1 MIFTGLNTMINKELE
16 YITMINKKI
25 GTLAVAILAAS
36 SAQAAFEVAF
46 VAVDSDGD
54 TYVHD
59 MGDFQSI
66 DGVSVDMTFASE
78 AAFNSADYDW
88 TIVGLSSTSNV
99 IASPPGASGSPTYGD
114 TGIITL
120 STAGAAPVSSIANH
134 SSLGSEI
141 TGLQTWLNT
150 VSGLAG
156 ASDSVLIP
164 NSSADKY
171 TLGQQVAFHSGRMQ
185 DTTGASFQLNTLFYS
200 ASTDPFAAIDVNGGS
215 VFGVSFDGT
224 TAAVPVPAAAWLF
237 GSALAGL
244 TVIRRR
250 K

>member
-1 MIFTGLNTMINKELE
+1 
-16 YITMINKKI
+16 MINKKI
-25 GTLAVAILAAS
+25 GTLAAAILAAS

-59 MGDFQSI
+59 MGDYQSI
-66 DGVSVDMTFASE
+66 VGLSVDMTFAAEST
-78 AAFNSADYDW
+78 FNSADYEW
-88 TIVGLSSTSNV
+88 TVVGLSSTTTP
-99 IASPPGASGSPTYGD
+99 IAAPPGGGAATTAD

-120 STAGAAPVSSIANH
+120 STAGAAPASSIANH
-134 SSLGSEI
+134 SSLGSEMG
-141 TGLQTWLNT
+141 GLQDWLNT
-150 VSGLAG
+150 VAGLAG
-156 ASDSVLIP
+156 VSDSVLIP
-164 NSSADKY
+164 ASSADKY
-171 TLGQQVAFHSGRMQ
+171 SPGQQVAFHSGRMQ
-185 DTTGASFQLNTLFYS
+185 DDVNGSYQLNTLFYS

-237 GSALAGL
+237 GSALVGL
-244 TVIRRR
+244 TVVRRR

>member
-1 MIFTGLNTMINKELE
+1 
-16 YITMINKKI
+16 MINKKV
-25 GTLAVAILAAS
+25 GTLAAAILAAS

-66 DGVSVDMTFASE
+66 EGTSIAMTFASE
-78 AAFNSADYDW
+78 ASFNSADYDW
-88 TIVGLSSTSNV
+88 TIVGLSSTTNV
-99 IASPPGASGSPTYGD
+99 IASPPGGGAGGTTAD

-120 STAGAAPVSSIANH
+120 STAGAAPASSIANH
-134 SSLGSEI
+134 SSLGSEM

-150 VSGLAG
+150 VAGLAG

-164 NSSADKY
+164 ASSADKY
-171 TLGQQVAFHSGRMQ
+171 TPGQQVAFHSGRMQ
-185 DTTGASFQLNTLFYS
+185 DTTGASYQLNTLFYS

>member
-1 MIFTGLNTMINKELE
+1 
-16 YITMINKKI
+16 MINKKI
-25 GTLAVAILAAS
+25 GTLAAAILAAS

-59 MGDFQSI
+59 MGDFGSI
-66 DGVSVDMTFASE
+66 NGSSVDMTFASE
-78 AAFNSADYDW
+78 ASFDSANYDW
-88 TIVGLSSTSNV
+88 TIVGLSSTNTP
-99 IASPPGASGSPTYGD
+99 IAAPPGGGAATTAD

-120 STAGAAPVSSIANH
+120 STAGAAPATSIANH
-134 SSLGSEI
+134 TSLGSEM
-141 TGLQTWLNT
+141 TGLQSWLTT

-164 NSSADKY
+164 ASSADRY

-185 DTTGASFQLNTLFYS
+185 GDTGGAYQLNTLFYS
-200 ASTDPFAAIDVNGGS
+200 ASTDPLAALDVNGGT

-244 TVIRRR
+244 TVVRRR